1 MKRESMDAQ
10 PRLSAACST
19 KFIVLCVLQDTVDS
33 FKKTMPLIMDLRNPA
48 MRPRHWANLMEVV
61 GTKFDPTGPGFTL
74 DSVVKLHLDQH
85 ADLIADLS
93 SNASKELAI
102 EMSIQA
108 RLTLPCHPAIYL
120 CRLLK
125 HHMLCVFEHGASA
138 TMTIVNAGRLDQCCL
153 HRGLSH
159 NMTV

>member
-1 MKRESMDAQ
+1 MQE
-10 PRLSAACST
+10 
-19 KFIVLCVLQDTVDS
+19 TVDS

-61 GTKFDPTGPGFTL
+61 GATFDPAGPGFTL

-102 EMSIQA
+102 ETSIQA
-108 RLTLPCHPAIYL
+108 
-120 CRLLK
+120 
-125 HHMLCVFEHGASA
+125 S
-138 TMTIVNAGRLDQCCL
+138 
-153 HRGLSH
+153 LSLSL
-159 NMTV
+159 

>member
-1 MKRESMDAQ
+1 M
-10 PRLSAACST
+10 
-19 KFIVLCVLQDTVDS
+19 DS

-61 GTKFDPTGPGFTL
+61 GATFDPAGPGFTL

-102 EMSIQA
+102 ETSIQA
-108 RLTLPCHPAIYL
+108 SLYLSPLPALLFFPVDFCRHLYTRYLQCIISKSSVPVLWSWLAQHAI
-120 CRLLK
+120 
-125 HHMLCVFEHGASA
+125 
-138 TMTIVNAGRLDQCCL
+138 
-153 HRGLSH
+153 
-159 NMTV
+159 